1 MWLAEWLGHATV
13 LFAWPLSADSP
24 SARKIMVLFITLWF
38 YVLLP
43 NLFLMNTAHNKDR
56 IIDDGLLS
64 TIKNG
69 LVLPLGL
76 NSCFCLPPPWQI
88 CENRQVQT
96 SNITDVQSTT
106 NKHNLE
112 MSTRKL
118 KNHNAAAGT
127 GIYTISKSVSAL
139 SPSEKLDHFS
149 TSDACENPSTSNG
162 FIKSEKRCPMVPF
175 VLKQFSE
182 SDQEDDNAASQNKLH
197 LNNLESILS
206 IIRKNIDIEDNYL
219 YYFAQ
224 LVD

>member
-1 MWLAEWLGHATV
+1 MWLAEWLWHIIVIITAN
-13 LFAWPLSADSP
+13 LSADAS
-24 SARKIMVLFITLWF
+24 SAREIMVLFIQCYTFILM
-38 YVLLP
+38 P

-76 NSCFCLPPPWQI
+76 NSCFCLPSPWQI

-175 VLKQFSE
+175 VLE
-182 SDQEDDNAASQNKLH
+182 
-197 LNNLESILS
+197 
-206 IIRKNIDIEDNYL
+206 
-219 YYFAQ
+219 
-224 LVD
+224 